1 MTDTGLSP
9 ERPRGRLAGL
19 GACLIAALVV
29 LGGCTPSPSAEGSSS
44 PSSSASSEPTVLPSA
59 TPVAEPELAVRLTI
73 GNGNPPTLTMYVEIM
88 SDGQVVLGGDDPW
101 TTRSLTVAGL
111 DEVGQEVLDAPLL
124 QASGL
129 YPAEAIPLSDPIIGM
144 NPPTWTFTL
153 GGGSDPVV
161 VTSSAWLG
169 DEAEAM
175 YFVPSPERQELD
187 RLAHLLAS
195 VSDWVTADGW
205 ASADWTP
212 YEATSYLLWVTVWT
226 ASDVNPL
233 PDGLPSAVGI
243 SWPFDGPIEEFGDVV
258 ATNLSTGRCG
268 YLDPSQEADLVMIL
282 TGLGIDPPTLSR
294 VDSQVSMDLA
304 TETGWVGIYLS
315 PRTVDSF
322 PTCADAVP
330 FLPPYGP

>member
-1 MTDTGLSP
+1 M
-9 ERPRGRLAGL
+9 
-19 GACLIAALVV
+19 GAWLVAALVV
-29 LGGCTPSPSAEGSSS
+29 LVGCAPSPSAGEASSS
-44 PSSSASSEPTVLPSA
+44 PQPSASSRASALPTE
-59 TPVAEPELAVRLTI
+59 TPLAEPELVVRLTI

-88 SDGQVVLGGDDPW
+88 SDGQVVLGGDDSW

-124 QASGL
+124 QASGD

-144 NPPTWTFTL
+144 NPPTWTFTI

-169 DEAEAM
+169 DEVEAL

-205 ASADWTP
+205 DSADWTP
-212 YEATSYLLWVTVWT
+212 YEATSYLLWVAVWPEP
-226 ASDVNPL
+226 APE
-233 PDGLPSAVGI
+233 GLPSAVGI
-243 SWPFDGPIEEFGDVV
+243 TWPFDGPIEEFGDVV
-258 ATNLSTGRCG
+258 ATNVSTGRCG
-268 YLDPSQEADLVMIL
+268 YLDPSQETDLVTTL

-294 VDSQVSMDLA
+294 VDSQVSMNLA
-304 TETGWVGIYLS
+304 TESGWVGLYLS
-315 PRTVDSF
+315 PRTVDGF
-322 PTCADAVP
+322 PTCADVVP